1 MNKTAD
7 TEKSAP
13 SRLLFLFLAF
23 LLLLCGCAARRTGED
38 FGIERAVSPLDF
50 NGNGVDDY
58 TDFLLGARTDAE
70 RAPRYDGAYQ
80 ESGYPPEDVGV
91 CTDVVWRAFRQA
103 GYALRWMV
111 DRDIADHPER
121 YPLIAERDDRIDF
134 RRVKTLRVFFDA
146 YAVSLT
152 TDIDEIAE
160 WQPGDIVIFGEN
172 AHIAVVSDIR
182 NAAGRT
188 YILHNGG
195 QPRREEDYLGR
206 DTVAAHYRFDASNLP
221 PELLIPWTGA

>member
-1 MNKTAD
+1 MNKTED
-7 TEKSAP
+7 TKKSAP
-13 SRLLFLFLAF
+13 FHLFLLFLALA
-23 LLLLCGCAARRTGED
+23 LVLGGCAVRRTGED
-38 FGIERAVSPLDF
+38 FGIERAVSPVDF

-58 TDFLLGARTDAE
+58 TDFLLGARADAE

-91 CTDVVWRAFRQA
+91 CTDVIWRAFREA

-111 DRDIADHPER
+111 DRDVADHPER
-121 YPLIAERDDRIDF
+121 YPLIAERDDKIDF
-134 RRVKTLRVFFDA
+134 RRVKTLRVFFDT

-172 AHIAVVSDIR
+172 THIAVVSDLR

-206 DTVAAHYRFDASNLP
+206 DTVAAHYRFDASKLP
-221 PELLIPWTGA
+221 PEMLIPWTGA

>member
-1 MNKTAD
+1 MKQNKTFSPAR
-7 TEKSAP
+7 S
-13 SRLLFLFLAF
+13 F
-23 LLLLCGCAARRTGED
+23 LLLLLVFLLFLSGCRTRYTGED
-38 FGIERAVSPLDF
+38 FGIERAVSPVDF
-50 NGNGVDDY
+50 NANGVDDY
-58 TDFLLGARTDAE
+58 TDFLLGARADAE
-70 RAPRYDGAYQ
+70 RSPRYDGAYQ

-121 YPLIAERDDRIDF
+121 YPLISERDDKIDF
-134 RRVKTLRVFFDA
+134 RRVKTLRVFFDT
-146 YAVSLT
+146 YALSLT

-172 AHIAVVSDIR
+172 THIAVVSDIR

-206 DTVAAHYRFDASNLP
+206 DTVAAHYRFDASRLP